1 MTERLLLKAK
11 IRDNV
16 GSKEADKCRKQGQ
29 TPAIVYGHKK
39 EPRAITLNTHD
50 FVEGLHHG
58 HRIMDIK
65 INGNKETVLIKDL
78 QYDPLGKNVI
88 HADMLVVNVT
98 EKVQVAI
105 PIEVKGAPKGT
116 EEGGI
121 LQIHIDS
128 LQIECTVTNIPE
140 TLTIPVKE
148 VDVGDAL
155 HAKDI
160 ELPEGTKLVTDP
172 ETLVVSC
179 NIVTEAE
186 VAEAEEE
193 IEEEMAAPTVIGEKV
208 KEEIEEQPQKEKK
221 IEGKEEK

>member
-1 MTERLLLKAK
+1 MAERLLLEAK

-29 TPAIVYGHKK
+29 TPAIIYGHKK
-39 EPRAITLNTHD
+39 EPRAITLNAHD

-58 HRIMDIK
+58 HRIMDLK
-65 INGNKETVLIKDL
+65 INGDKETVLIKDL

-88 HADMLVVNVT
+88 HADLLVVNVT
-98 EKVQVAI
+98 ERVQVAV
-105 PIEVKGAPKGT
+105 PIEVKGTPKGT

-121 LQIHIDS
+121 LQTHIDS

-140 TLTIPVKE
+140 ALTISVKE
-148 VDVGDAL
+148 VDIGDAL

-160 ELPEGTKLVTDP
+160 ELPAGAKLVTDP

-186 VAEAEEE
+186 VAEAEEVL
-193 IEEEMAAPTVIGEKV
+193 EEEMAAPEVIGE
-208 KEEIEEQPQKEKK
+208 KEEIEEQPQEEKK
-221 IEGKEEK
+221 TEEKEEK